1 MVINVDNNQNIDKD
15 YLKIVL
21 ESQNLKYLIS
31 GSGQPQIIRADI
43 AKHKIPIISIDKQLL
58 YIKKFNLLDSK
69 LLLEIAKLKNLN
81 LLKKGFMQNM
91 FV

>member
-31 GSGQPQIIRADI
+31 GSGQPQIIRTDI

-81 LLKKGFMQNM
+81 LLKKGFMQSM